1 MVITIN
7 GKPEDVQASVLLDLL
22 SAKQIDPQM
31 VAVEVNDV
39 MIERNRLGS
48 TPLKEGDRVEF
59 LFYMGGGR

>member
-22 SAKQIDPQM
+22 SAKQIEPHM

-48 TPLKEGDRVEF
+48 TLLKEGDRIEF
-59 LFYMGGGR
+59 